1 MHNDNTIVEC
11 VFDIQFE
18 SVSVAESYIAT
29 IAKVDGFE
37 QITKLPL
44 HQVPDSIRKNDPN
57 LKMQPLYEITST
69 SNSDYKV
76 MLGDNVIGIAIKSS
90 YTSWTTS
97 FFPQLKKLFTEI
109 FNTKKINNI
118 NRMGLRYVDFL
129 ENENIFE
136 TGKIKVN
143 INDSGTKKMFLR
155 VEDSLNGVMYNKVIT
170 NNVKYQNLGNDGS
183 IIDIVTSIENYS
195 IENDNYNDIFK
206 KIDELHIINKNKF
219 KEVISD
225 EEIEK
230 YGI

>member
-1 MHNDNTIVEC
+1 MSSDNTIVEC

-18 SVSVAESYIAT
+18 SNSVAESYIAT

-57 LKMQPLYEITST
+57 LKMQPLYEITSL
-69 SNSDYKV
+69 SNTDYKV
-76 MLGDNVIGIAIKSS
+76 MLGDNVIGIAMKNS
-90 YTSWTTS
+90 YTSWTNS
-97 FFPQLKKLFTEI
+97 FFPQLKKLFSEI
-109 FNTKKINNI
+109 FKTNKINKI
-118 NRMGLRYVDFL
+118 SRMGLRYVDFL

-136 TGKIKVN
+136 TGKIKVDIIDN
-143 INDSGTKKMFLR
+143 STKKMFLR
-155 VEDSLNGVMYNKVIT
+155 IEDSLEGIQYNKVMA
-170 NNVKYQNLGNDGS
+170 NNVKYQSLDNEGS

-195 IENDNYNDIFK
+195 LEANKYDDVFQQ
-206 KIDELHIINKNKF
+206 IDMLHSINKEKF

-225 EEIEK
+225 EYVTK